1 MQPYTL
7 LTCTDHRASTFAHLH
22 ILRTVAF
29 LSQAGGTV
37 RFPLSLTEPEGGHYA
52 AGLLSVRV
60 HRAEQA
66 EAFETR
72 SKSVCACIALDRVT
86 KSISI
91 KRLSTTSTTRLRRR
105 SAGYLQPLADDA
117 TFTFSSTCQSFT
129 PYHDGV
135 PLFCRCID
143 VRRVAS
149 RPMPWLA

>member
-1 MQPYTL
+1 MDAILHFVYL
-7 LTCTDHRASTFAHLH
+7 FDHRASTFPHLH

-37 RFPLSLTEPEGGHYA
+37 RFPLSLTEPEGGHNA

-60 HRAEQA
+60 HRAERA

-105 SAGYLQPLADDA
+105 SAGYLRPLADDA
-117 TFTFSSTCQSFT
+117 ILSSTCQSFT
-129 PYHDGV
+129 PDHDGV
-135 PLFCRCID
+135 PFFCRCID